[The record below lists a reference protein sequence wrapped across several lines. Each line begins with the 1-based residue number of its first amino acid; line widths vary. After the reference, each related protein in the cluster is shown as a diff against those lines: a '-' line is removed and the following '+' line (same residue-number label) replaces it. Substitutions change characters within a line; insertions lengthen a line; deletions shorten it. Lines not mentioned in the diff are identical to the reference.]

1 VRDTAL
7 PDPSAPE
14 LRLALG
20 MRGGVSLAVWIGGA
34 SGEIDELRRGE
45 GFWGE
50 LTRAVG
56 FSRVVVDVMAGASAG
71 GLNAVLFGA
80 SIRNGFPMKGLG
92 PIWNEVASVDQLR
105 RTEAPWLS
113 LFNGDVSFLRVIR
126 DELAQQ
132 VPPDPVHPEGREPG
146 LVDVQLSAT
155 LVEPLR
161 VMAPSPADE
170 RLSRTRSSARFH
182 FRHDSVTGVDRRDFD
197 ATPTNLARLALGA
210 RSTSS
215 FPAAFEP
222 ALVRSTR
229 PAAFGEPEPEVGP
242 EPDLVDC
249 RGVFSESGA
258 PGFVVADGGIVDNI
272 PLGKA
277 LEAVAAAPATGPTRR
292 VLVYLHPSGPSPMP
306 PSPTAAGADGEP
318 DRRRR
323 LRAVAAGAKAAV
335 IQEESIDGDLER
347 LEFLNGAARMARVMR
362 AATSACFA
370 TDLRAGAAS
379 QWPTYRILRPGADAA
394 QLRAVLDDPVVALG
408 EDPFPLGL
416 EDEGQ
421 WRAPLCY
428 WRPEQRTSLD
438 GDLTVALRE
447 RLTGDAPGE
456 ALLAV
461 GISPLRRAVDLLLE
475 WTRALSRWGC
485 DTGTLKADLYRVR
498 SVVNVA
504 ERFRLHGWVVRAA
517 SGLDGSVADWC
528 TESLELLDGLLVSE
542 PGAFD
547 DLDAYRASVARRLQ
561 QLLEEGRVD
570 PVAGADLRAEAVREL
585 ARLVEGSCR
594 VVADPPPDD
603 PALLLHQVL
612 TTEPGRW
619 PAADRIAAL
628 EVLCLPEFLAGRPGA
643 EELRLVRISAAADTP
658 VAAAF
663 PQLVNGTR
671 AIDERHEAERRWDG
685 WEGRVDFLRP
695 EVKLAGNELSNFS
708 AFLDARWRDNDWMW
722 GRLDTVSGLVEI
734 LLGHLRP
741 DQVTDELRRCA
752 GGAPEEDSLD
762 DLRRRLVRMR
772 QEEVLRERWGEGWE
786 ATAGAYD
793 VGLETVDDPGS
804 PEIRDSLVQLTAVAS
819 RVVGEELPGPLRGVA
834 SVLGHVAKYV
844 VRRLAKPKGEVEPDG
859 RRVRSVRQAP
869 APRPPGAGKPGS
881 SLGLRTLLW
890 LVPLAVAAVIWAIAW
905 AVEGDPASLVIGI
918 VCGLFVG
925 LAALVFLVVIVLW
938 DHPPRPRSRPG

>member
-1 VRDTAL
+1 
-7 PDPSAPE
+7 
-14 LRLALG
+14 

-34 SGEIDELRRGE
+34 CGEIDELRRGE

-92 PIWNEVASVDQLR
+92 PVWNEVASVDRLR

-126 DELAQQ
+126 DELAEQI
-132 VPPDPVHPEGREPG
+132 PPEPVHPEGRQPG

-170 RLSRTRSSARFH
+170 RLTRTRSSARFH
-182 FRHDSVTGVDRRDFD
+182 FRHDAVTGVDRRDFD
-197 ATPTNLARLALGA
+197 ATPTTLARLALGA

-222 ALVRSTR
+222 AVVRSSR

-242 EPDLVDC
+242 DPDLVDC
-249 RGVFSESGA
+249 RGVFSESG
-258 PGFVVADGGIVDNI
+258 GTDFVVADGGIVDNI

-277 LEAVAAAPATGPTRR
+277 LEAVAAAPASGPTRR
-292 VLVYLHPSGPSPMP
+292 VIVYLHPSGPSPMP
-306 PSPTAAGADGEP
+306 PTPTAPEADPEP

-323 LRAVAAGAKAAV
+323 VRAVAAGAKAAV

-347 LEFLNGAARMARVMR
+347 LEFLNRAARVARVTR
-362 AATSACFA
+362 AATSESFA
-370 TDLRAGAAS
+370 GDLRAGAAG
-379 QWPTYRILRPGADAA
+379 QWPSYRIVRPGADAT
-394 QLRAVLDDPVVALG
+394 QPRTVLDDPVVVLG
-408 EDPFPLGL
+408 EDPFPVGL
-416 EDEGQ
+416 DDEGR

-428 WRPEQRTSLD
+428 WRPEQRTTLD
-438 GDLTVALRE
+438 GDLTVVLRE
-447 RLTGDAPGE
+447 GLTGDAPGE

-461 GISPLRRAVDLLLE
+461 GLSPLRRAVDLLLE
-475 WTRALSRWGC
+475 WTRALGRWGC

-517 SGLDGSVADWC
+517 RGLDGSVADWC
-528 TESLELLDGLLVSE
+528 RESVEVLDGLLVNE

-547 DLDAYRASVARRLQ
+547 DLDAYRASVERRLQ
-561 QLLEEGRVD
+561 QLLADGQVD
-570 PVAGADLRAEAVREL
+570 PVTGTDLRAEAVRVL
-585 ARLVEGSCR
+585 ARLVDEGCR
-594 VVADPPPDD
+594 HVAADPPPGD

-612 TTEPGRW
+612 TAPHEGW

-628 EVLCLPEFLAGRPGA
+628 EVLCLPEFLGGRPGA

-658 VAAAF
+658 VASAF
-663 PQLVNGTR
+663 PQLVEGTR
-671 AIDERHEAERRWDG
+671 AVDRRHDAEGALDG
-685 WEGRVDFLRP
+685 WEGRLDFLRP

-722 GRLDTVSGLVEI
+722 GRLDAVSGLVEI
-734 LLGHLRP
+734 LLGHLGP
-741 DQVTDELRRCA
+741 DAVTDELRACA
-752 GGAPEEDSLD
+752 GGAPDGDSLD
-762 DLRRRLVRMR
+762 DLRRRLTRIR
-772 QEEVLRERWGEGWE
+772 QEEVLRERWGDGWE
-786 ATAGAYD
+786 ATAGTYD
-793 VGLETVDDPGS
+793 IGLETVNHPGS
-804 PEIRDSLVQLTAVAS
+804 RAIRDSLVQLTTVAS
-819 RVVGEELPGPLRGVA
+819 RVAGEELPGPLRGLA
-834 SVLGHVAKYV
+834 SVAGHIARFV
-844 VRRLAKPKGEVEPDG
+844 VGRLARPRGRSRNDTEPAERG
-859 RRVRSVRQAP
+859 
-869 APRPPGAGKPGS
+869 GS
-881 SLGLRTLLW
+881 IGLRTASW
-890 LVPLAVAAVIWAIAW
+890 LVPVLSVVFLWIVAWLWVENDLARF
-905 AVEGDPASLVIGI
+905 VIGM
-918 VCGLFVG
+918 VCGVMLGAATLFG
-925 LAALVFLVVIVLW
+925 LIFVVLW
-938 DHPPRPRSRPG
+938 DHPPRPRSGPG